1 MRRPDWLHLDRQL
14 TGLLG
19 LTLAAALLVGL
30 VAYARVAGN
39 LVRETEQEL
48 ALRVELE
55 VSSLEQEL
63 ETMRSEVVLWSD
75 HGPLREALHQT
86 SAAWEQLGPDAG
98 AYLRRLYVDENP
110 FPEAERYRYTRAPD
124 SSAFTEFHALAHS
137 RADRFR
143 TVLGYHDVYLIDPAG
158 NVLYTYFKEE
168 DFGTD
173 LDDGPWR
180 DTGLAQ
186 VFRRARESQDDEVAF
201 SDFQRYG
208 PSQNE
213 PTAFIAGPVFE
224 DDGQLLG
231 VLVFQF
237 LSQRLGDHLRFAAD
251 IGATGETYIVG
262 EDFLIRSDS
271 RFADT
276 SSILEQRVDTEP
288 VRRALAG
295 ETGVDIGDDYR
306 GVEVVAAYSFLD
318 FGGVRWAVIAQIDLE
333 EAVTPARALRRNLL
347 LAGLAVLAIVALGG
361 AVAPGPLTR
370 NQ

>member
-1 MRRPDWLHLDRQL
+1 MRRPDWLRLDRQL
-14 TGLLG
+14 AGLLG
-19 LTLAAALLVGL
+19 LTLAAALIAGV
-30 VAYARVAGN
+30 VAYARVAAN

-55 VSSLEQEL
+55 ASSIEQEL
-63 ETMRSEVVLWSD
+63 ETMQSEVVLWSD
-75 HGPLREALHQT
+75 HGPLREALRQT
-86 SAAWEQLGPDAG
+86 SAAWEQLGSDAG
-98 AYLRRLYVDENP
+98 DYLRRLYVDENP

-124 SSAFTEFHALAHS
+124 NSAFTEFHAIAHW

-180 DTGLAQ
+180 DTGLAE
-186 VFRRARESQDDEVAF
+186 VFRRARESGDDEVAF

-213 PTAFIAGPVFE
+213 PTAFLAGPVFE
-224 DDGQLLG
+224 EDGELLG

-237 LSQRLGDHLRFAAD
+237 LPQRLNDHLRFAAD

-262 EDFLIRSDS
+262 EDLLMRSDS
-271 RFADT
+271 RFADS

-295 ETGVDIGDDYR
+295 ETGVEIGEDYR

-318 FGGVRWAVIAQIDLE
+318 FAGVRWAVIAQVDRE
-333 EAVTPARALRRNLL
+333 EVLLPARSLRRNLFV
-347 LAGLAVLAIVALGG
+347 AGLVVLAIVALAG
-361 AVAPGPLTR
+361 AIAPGPLTR
-370 NQ
+370 NR